1 MSPEAKLTI
10 AKDGTEI
17 CSAVLPPRGR
27 HAKLRGTLLTMAEL
41 GKIAVGAEKGYPRGA
56 RWELPGI
63 YRDDLDKA
71 FVPAQDRKE
80 LLGLPIV
87 WK

>member
-1 MSPEAKLTI
+1 MRPEARLVRI
-10 AKDGTEI
+10 RGGSAI

-41 GKIAVGAEKGYPRGA
+41 AKIAEGAEKGAPLGA

-63 YRDDLDKA
+63 YRADLDKA
-71 FVPAQDRKE
+71 FRPAENRKE
-80 LLGLPIV
+80 LLGLPID

>member
-1 MSPEAKLTI
+1 MRPEARLAM
-10 AKDGTEI
+10 AKDGSEI

-27 HAKLRGTLLTMAEL
+27 NAKIRGTLLTMAEL
-41 GKIAVGAEKGYPRGA
+41 GKIAVGAEKGAPRGA

-71 FVPAQDRKE
+71 FSPAQDRKE

>member
-1 MSPEAKLTI
+1 MRHEAKLTI
-10 AKDGTEI
+10 AKDGAEI

-41 GKIAVGAEKGYPRGA
+41 GKIAVGAEKGAPRGA

-71 FVPAQDRKE
+71 FSPAQDRNE

>member
-1 MSPEAKLTI
+1 MRPQARLAM
-10 AKDGTEI
+10 AKDGSEI

-27 HAKLRGTLLTMAEL
+27 HAKLRGTLLTMAEI
-41 GKIAVGAEKGYPRGA
+41 GKIAVGAEKGAPKGA
-56 RWELPGI
+56 ILEIPGI
-63 YRDDLDKA
+63 YRADLDKA
-71 FVPAQDRKE
+71 FGPAENRKE